1 MNAITT
7 GASAPA
13 IFTFHTSAV
22 RVIVLD
28 GEPWFVAGDIAETL
42 GYKNTTDMVRMLDED
57 EKGMHIV
64 RTLGGDQEATI
75 VSESGMYACVLKSRK
90 PEAKPFRKWVTAEV
104 LPAIRKTGRYEPQP
118 YSVRPTDK
126 LTKEEADTLRRM
138 LREGFEKLP
147 KDKQASAAIR
157 GWSKL
162 KAHFGVPYRE
172 IPRAEFA
179 EAVSLV
185 ARHVAEVE
193 SLAAAPVQTL
203 PDPVP
208 SFAGRRWL
216 MVVAPDGRET
226 AKALDPEHFLTK
238 IDEFPETVRDTGFLI
253 ERNQLFEIIH
263 ACVDRLAGKMAGKVR
278 RVSV

>member
-1 MNAITT
+1 MGVHREN
-7 GASAPA
+7 
-13 IFTFHTSAV
+13 
-22 RVIVLD
+22 
-28 GEPWFVAGDIAETL
+28 EP
-42 GYKNTTDMVRMLDED
+42 
-57 EKGMHIV
+57 
-64 RTLGGDQEATI
+64 
-75 VSESGMYACVLKSRK
+75 
-90 PEAKPFRKWVTAEV
+90 
-104 LPAIRKTGRYEPQP
+104 
-118 YSVRPTDK
+118 
-126 LTKEEADTLRRM
+126 LRRM

-193 SLAAAPVQTL
+193 SIAAAPVQTL

>member
-1 MNAITT
+1 MNPKTLMIQGTT
-7 GASAPA
+7 SDAGKS
-13 IFTFHTSAV
+13 V
-22 RVIVLD
+22 M
-28 GEPWFVAGDIAETL
+28 VAGLCRLLAQRGVQLKIIT
-42 GYKNTTDMVRMLDED
+42 
-57 EKGMHIV
+57 
-64 RTLGGDQEATI
+64 GDN
-75 VSESGMYACVLKSRK
+75 LK
-90 PEAKPFRKWVTAEV
+90 
-104 LPAIRKTGRYEPQP
+104 
-118 YSVRPTDK
+118 
-126 LTKEEADTLRRM
+126 
-138 LREGFEKLP
+138 
-147 KDKQASAAIR
+147 
-157 GWSKL
+157 
-162 KAHFGVPYRE
+162 
-172 IPRAEFA
+172 
-179 EAVSLV
+179 V